1 MCFLKLLLTLW
12 NNHSACVQLKEHMRP
27 APWQVAHTRT
37 AVYVLRD
44 IPCRMPYTVPTT
56 TWRRTPFG
64 EMLEAALKAVWLL
77 PSSLWFER
85 GLNPGRGETQLL
97 WAVGFLCFLALQ
109 SEVSVQSPLR
119 RQILSPRIHMLS
131 SLTWEQFKS
140 QALCVNGTK
149 RNWLWRCE
157 YVLLN

>member
-1 MCFLKLLLTLW
+1 MIT
-12 NNHSACVQLKEHMRP
+12 VQVCSLRNTRP
-27 APWQVAHTRT
+27 APWQVTHART

-64 EMLEAALKAVWLL
+64 EMLEAALKAVCLL
-77 PSSLWFER
+77 PSSFWFER
-85 GLNPGRGETQLL
+85 GLNPGRGETHLL
-97 WAVGFLCFLALQ
+97 WAVGFLRFLALQ

-119 RQILSPRIHMLS
+119 RQSPHTYVS
-131 SLTWEQFKS
+131 SLTLEQFKS

-149 RNWLWRCE
+149 RNWLWRLRVCFTE
-157 YVLLN
+157 LAM